1 MLYNGDSN
9 FLCTFYHIF
18 TNNQIGDGNMKN
30 VHHIEI
36 AGTELSLVSEETNAY
51 VEKLSSE
58 LNRRINTT
66 RLSGSNVSVTKAAIV
81 VALDLL
87 DENQKLR
94 ALIENEKK

>member
-1 MLYNGDSN
+1 
-9 FLCTFYHIF
+9 
-18 TNNQIGDGNMKN
+18 MKN

>member
-1 MLYNGDSN
+1 
-9 FLCTFYHIF
+9 
-18 TNNQIGDGNMKN
+18 MKN
-30 VHHIEI
+30 VHHVEI